1 MASSPS
7 APPPLD
13 DKDKSTTVLHNFEV
27 ALASITKQLEPL
39 LAVPWQTIVT
49 R

>member
-1 MASSPS
+1 MASSS
-7 APPPLD
+7 AAPPPVD
-13 DKDKSTTVLHNFEV
+13 DKNKSTTVLHNFEV

-39 LAVPWQTIVT
+39 LAVPWQTVVT